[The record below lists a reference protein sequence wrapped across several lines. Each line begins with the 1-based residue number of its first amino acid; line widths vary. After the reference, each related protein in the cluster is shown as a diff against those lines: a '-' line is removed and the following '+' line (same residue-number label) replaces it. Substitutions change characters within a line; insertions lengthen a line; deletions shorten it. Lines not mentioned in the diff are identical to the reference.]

1 MPTMSVRTKMLSILA
16 AAMTAT
22 ALASAGPASAAAP
35 IEGIWSFNGGK
46 VGIQAQPDGT
56 FVGTVVAPTKFS
68 QCFHPVGEQM
78 WTGIT
83 SQADGSYWGFHQWYF
98 ATEACVSNPTLGMT
112 AWRVLKTSSGSRF
125 LRVCFSEPG
134 TASQPTIAPD
144 GTTANASYGCA
155 DSALISSL
163 PVVKPGQFEEVVT
176 LPGGKTCFGP
186 SRMRIRLRDP
196 KNDPIKK
203 AVVILR
209 SGKLV
214 RKAKLTRHG
223 RKVTAIVSLKGLS
236 APSFT
241 VVVKV
246 TTVLGNH
253 LAGKRTYRSC
263 SKKIRPPHPHRL
275 H

>member
-1 MPTMSVRTKMLSILA
+1 MPIRKMLSILA
-16 AAMTAT
+16 AALMAT
-22 ALASAGPASAAAP
+22 ALAGASSASAAAP

-68 QCFHPVGEQM
+68 QCFHPIGEQM
-78 WTGIT
+78 WTGIAP
-83 SQADGSYWGFHQWYF
+83 QADGSYWGFHQWYF
-98 ATEACVSNPTLGMT
+98 ASEACVPNPDLGMT
-112 AWRVLKTSSGSRF
+112 AWRVLPTPNGSRF

-134 TASQPTIAPD
+134 TNLQPTIAAD
-144 GTTANASYGCA
+144 GTAAHATYGCA

-176 LPGGKTCFGP
+176 LPGSKTCFGRL
-186 SRMRIRLRDP
+186 RMRIRLRDP

-203 AVVILR
+203 VVVTLR
-209 SGKLV
+209 SGKV
-214 RKAKLTRHG
+214 HRRAKLKRHG
-223 RKVTAIVSLKGLS
+223 RKVIATISLKGLS
-236 APSFT
+236 GGSFT

-253 LAGKRTYRSC
+253 LSGRRTYHSC
-263 SKKIRPPHPHRL
+263 PKRLRPPHPHHHL